1 MVASRI
7 AAGLILAI
15 LLYTALPGAFLFD
28 DYSLFGDAP
37 SIAPWLQPRPLTYLT
52 FAIDKAL
59 WGQNAAGFRLTNLLI
74 HLAAVFVLYRVARR
88 LFDETVAQA
97 AAAIFAIHPLT
108 AEPVYYVFAR
118 SSSLSALLCLVAL
131 ELWLRERRWMA
142 VAAYAF
148 ALSAK
153 EECAA
158 FPIVLLLLGNGWR
171 QIGAMVALTLA
182 AGARVVY
189 STSVIAG
196 AGSGFGQAASPWEY
210 FLAQGGALAGYAWR
224 VVAPVQLSIDPAAP
238 GAWWWVWGV
247 VAAVAGYGLW
257 KRPPVTRSL
266 FWCLAAIILVLP
278 SSSILP
284 AADAVAYRRMYLP
297 MAAIAIA
304 IAIRIPSAVWAL
316 IALAAMQSAQWRTE
330 QAAWQNAHGIA
341 PDKIRPYIQLA
352 RTYPPREAL
361 ALLQQAKEKAP
372 RDAEVASHLGRVHLE
387 SGDAAKA
394 LAEFGR
400 ALAIEPNQAR
410 HVQNRGVAL
419 LILGQRD
426 AAIADFQRAID
437 RDPCLAI
444 ARENLAKLGVPAQTT
459 CISTN
464 SNAR

>member
-15 LLYTALPGAFLFD
+15 LLYTALPGTFLFD
-28 DYSLFGDAP
+28 DYSLFGEAP
-37 SIAPWLQPRPLTYLT
+37 SVAPWLQPRPLTYLT
-52 FAIDKAL
+52 FAMDKAL
-59 WGQNAAGFRLTNLLI
+59 WAQNATGFRFTNLLI
-74 HLAAVFVLYRVARR
+74 HLAAVVMLYRVARR
-88 LFDETVAQA
+88 LFDEKISLA
-97 AAAIFAIHPLT
+97 AASIFAIHPLT

-118 SSSLSALLCLVAL
+118 SSSLSALLCFVAL
-131 ELWLRERRWMA
+131 EFWLRERRWMA

-158 FPIVLLLLGNGWR
+158 FPVFLMLFGYGWR
-171 QIGAMVALTLA
+171 QIGVMTALTLA
-182 AGARVVY
+182 AGVRVVY

-196 AGSGFGQAASPWEY
+196 AGSGFGQAVSPWEY

-224 VVAPVQLSIDPAAP
+224 IVVPIQISLDPAAP
-238 GAWWWVWGV
+238 EAWWWVWCV
-247 VAAVAGYGLW
+247 VAAFAGYVVW
-257 KRPPVTRSL
+257 KRPALTHPL
-266 FWCLAAIILVLP
+266 FWCLAAVVLILP

-284 AADAVAYRRMYLP
+284 AADAVAYRRMYFP

-304 IAIRIPSAVWAL
+304 IATRIPSVVWPL
-316 IALAAMQSAQWRTE
+316 IVLAAMQAAQWRTE
-330 QAAWQNAHGIA
+330 QTVWQNAHGLA

-361 ALLQQAKEKAP
+361 ALLEQAKEKEP
-372 RDAEVASHLGRVHLE
+372 RNAEVASHLGRVHLE
-387 SGDAAKA
+387 SGNAAQA
-394 LAEFGR
+394 LSEFGR

-419 LILGQRD
+419 LVLGQRD
-426 AAIADFQRAID
+426 AAIADFQRAVE
-437 RDPCLAI
+437 REPCLTI
-444 ARENLAKLGVPAQTT
+444 ARENLAKLGVPPRTT

-464 SNAR
+464 SNVR